1 MQSFILRHKPQLTII
16 SGVLIAAGLVARF
29 AFHSQP
35 AYAAAFIIA
44 SIIGVLPI
52 LIQAVQ
58 ALRVRVMSIDV
69 LVSIAV
75 FGAFLIGS
83 WD

>member
-1 MQSFILRHKPQLTII
+1 MQTFVLRHKPQITAI
-16 SGVLIAAGLVARF
+16 SGVLIVIGLVARF

-52 LIQAVQ
+52 LNQAVQ
-58 ALRVRVMSIDV
+58 ALRVIER
-69 LVSIAV
+69 LR
-75 FGAFLIGS
+75 G
-83 WD
+83 

>member
-35 AYAAAFIIA
+35 AYAAALTRQFDRGA
-44 SIIGVLPI
+44 EA
-52 LIQAVQ
+52 QRQ
-58 ALRVRVMSIDV
+58 RRVSYRSDHPAPQPPHPPAWTTPKH
-69 LVSIAV
+69 S
-75 FGAFLIGS
+75 
-83 WD
+83 